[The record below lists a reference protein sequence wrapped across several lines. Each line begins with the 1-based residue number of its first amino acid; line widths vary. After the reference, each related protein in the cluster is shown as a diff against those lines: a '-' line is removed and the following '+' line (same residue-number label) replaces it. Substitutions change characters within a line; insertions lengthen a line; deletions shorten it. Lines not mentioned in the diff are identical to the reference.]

1 MNSLPLT
8 QSGKVDRTKL
18 KSLWSKRG
26 AAEREASGSSTS
38 LELVTEVQREV
49 FEAFKETLG
58 LETLGIHDNFFELGG
73 HSLSAMQ
80 LQTALASRGISLTLP
95 EIFRA
100 QTVEKIAKLCDIVSN
115 CTIEA
120 GMHVMIKHQTFFFT
134 GCRLSL
140 YPQAFHSFGAVD
152 LCCLDRGA
160 RCLASFAQERL
171 WLEEQLR
178 PGWKSN
184 GPHKWPTFCEA
195 SNHPTKG

>member
-18 KSLWSKRG
+18 KSLWSKRR
-26 AAEREASGSSTS
+26 AAEDEASGSSRS
-38 LELVTEVQREV
+38 LELVTEVQRQV

-120 GMHVMIKHQTFFFT
+120 GMHIMIKHQTFFSSVDV
-134 GCRLSL
+134 GC
-140 YPQAFHSFGAVD
+140 PQAFHSFGAVD

-184 GPHKWPTFCEA
+184 GHT
-195 SNHPTKG
+195 NGHVR